1 MKKAFKIII
10 SSLLILIVLAV
21 IIVAAINS
29 WYHFQARK
37 ILDDRPVGEVA
48 KNGMVVTAHPVA
60 SRVGVDILKK
70 GGNAFDAAIAVQFAL
85 AVVYPNAGNIGGGGF
100 LVYRT
105 MDGQAGS
112 LDFREKAPQKA
123 HRDMYLDNKGKPVPR
138 LSLDG
143 HLAAGVPGTVDGM
156 LTVHQ
161 KLSRLPFKELIQP
174 AIDLARTGVV
184 LTEKQARGYNRA
196 KAKFL
201 KLNTHRPYVVK
212 DEPWKAGDKIVHS
225 DLAAT
230 LERIRDH
237 GRLGF
242 YGGKTAD
249 LIVEEMQRGK
259 GLIDHTDLSAYRS
272 IWRKPIVGSYKEY
285 KIISMPPP
293 SSGGIALMQLLA
305 STSKYDIKNFG
316 HNDDRSVHFMTEIER
331 RVYADRAKFLGD
343 PDFFNIPVEKLL
355 DAQYLIERMS
365 KIDGDTKTDSKDVGA
380 GPIPLPESKET
391 THFSV
396 VDRWGNAAAIT
407 TTLNGGY
414 GSKVFVKGAG
424 FLLNNEMDDFSIKP
438 GVPNMYGLIGGEANA
453 IQPEKRMLS
462 SMTPTIVEKADK
474 LFMVV
479 GTPGG
484 STIITSVYQTILNV
498 VEHQMSMQQAVSARR
513 IHSQWL
519 PDLVIVEKG
528 ALGTIDTIQLA
539 LKGHSLKIYPKFKR
553 SLGAVEAVLVQ
564 SDGSFEGAA
573 DTTRGSDDTALGY

>member
-21 IIVAAINS
+21 TVVAAINS

-37 ILDDRPVGEVA
+37 NLDDRPVGEVA
-48 KNGMVVTAHPVA
+48 KSGMVVTAHPVA
-60 SRVGVDILKK
+60 SKVGVDILKT

-85 AVVYPNAGNIGGGGF
+85 AVVYPSAGNIGGGGF

-156 LTVHQ
+156 LAVHQ

-184 LTEKQARGYNRA
+184 LTEKQARGYNRS
-196 KAKFL
+196 KTRFL

-230 LERIRDH
+230 LERIRDQ

-249 LIVEEMQRGK
+249 LIVEEMQNGK
-259 GLIDHTDLSAYRS
+259 GLIGHADLSAYRS
-272 IWRKPIVGSYKEY
+272 VWRKPIVGNYKEY

-293 SSGGIALMQLLA
+293 SSGGIALMQLLS
-305 STSKYDIKNFG
+305 STSKYDIKEFG

-343 PDFFNIPVEKLL
+343 PDFFKIPVEKLL
-355 DAQYLIERMS
+355 DAQYLNERMS
-365 KIDGDTKTDSKDVGA
+365 KIDDDTKTDSKEVGA

-462 SMTPTIVEKADK
+462 SMTPTIVEKAGK

-513 IHSQWL
+513 VHSQWL
-519 PDLVIVEKG
+519 PDQVIAEKG

-539 LKGHSLKIYPKFKR
+539 LKGHSLIIYPKFKR
-553 SLGAVEAVLVQ
+553 SLGAVEAVLVR

-573 DTTRGSDDTALGY
+573 DTTRGTDDTALGY